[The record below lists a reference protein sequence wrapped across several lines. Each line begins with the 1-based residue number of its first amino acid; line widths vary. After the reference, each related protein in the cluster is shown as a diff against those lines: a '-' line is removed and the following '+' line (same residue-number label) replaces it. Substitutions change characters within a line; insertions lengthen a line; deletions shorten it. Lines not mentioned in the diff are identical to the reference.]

1 VLVERDIWPRCFHL
15 KFRLELGP
23 SAPKLPLKLAH
34 LLGQFSDGGAR
45 LRSLVLAMSSQ
56 TEPDLFVSKIPES

>member
-1 VLVERDIWPRCFHL
+1 VDHR
-15 KFRLELGP
+15 
-23 SAPKLPLKLAH
+23 APELPLKLAY
-34 LLGQFSDGGAR
+34 LLGQFSDGGTR